1 MVKQSVPSRLAKAE
15 RALQN
20 LETDRI
26 RDYSQ
31 IMTGD
36 GEGRFPS
43 TMRLKRRKDFQR
55 VYRGGVVWKGSC
67 FSLHVLTREDG
78 IRLGIVVPRRFGK
91 AVERNRAKRRLR
103 EAFRRI
109 ASSLPSAD
117 VIVKPANG
125 CERIGIEE
133 LGRMLVQGVGEALA
147 KEVEE

>member
-1 MVKQSVPSRLAKAE
+1 MVRQSVPSRLAKAE
-15 RALQN
+15 GVLQN
-20 LETDRI
+20 LETDGI
-26 RDYSQ
+26 WNYSQ

-67 FSLHVLTREDG
+67 FSLHVLAREKG
-78 IRLGIVVPRRFGK
+78 VRLGIVVPRRFGT
-91 AVERNRAKRRLR
+91 AVERNRTKRRLR

-109 ASSLPSAD
+109 TSSLPSVD

-133 LGRMLVQGVGEALA
+133 IEQMVVRGVGEALA
-147 KEVEE
+147 REVEE

>member
-1 MVKQSVPSRLAKAE
+1 MVSQSVPSRLRKAE
-15 RALQN
+15 AVLRN

-26 RDYSQ
+26 WDYSQ
-31 IMTGD
+31 TMTGD

-67 FSLHVLTREDG
+67 FCLRALKREDG
-78 IRLGIVVPRRFGK
+78 VRLGIVVPRQFGT
-91 AVERNRAKRRLR
+91 AVERNRTKRRLR

-117 VIVKPANG
+117 VIVWPEAN
-125 CERIGIEE
+125 CDRHEIAEM
-133 LGRMLVQGVGEALA
+133 GRMLATGIEKALT
-147 KEVEE
+147 KEVQR